1 MPGDGWSAEGF
12 LDSGVGRGRGWLGRG
27 RAAGLGRTAGAAP
40 EPHDTD
46 CSLAPLPAV
55 AGYPTPTTGRDAV
68 LKQALPWLRQHGI
81 WSRGRFGSYKYEVST
96 LRRPLRL
103 LRFGSE
109 V

>member
-1 MPGDGWSAEGF
+1 MF
-12 LDSGVGRGRGWLGRG
+12 LYSRVVLIAPCARVL
-27 RAAGLGRTAGAAP
+27 TA
-40 EPHDTD
+40 T
-46 CSLAPLPAV
+46 
-55 AGYPTPTTGRDAV
+55 GYPTPTTGRDAV

-81 WSRGRFGSYKYEVST
+81 WSRGRFGSYKYEVSP